1 MRVPLSM
8 GLKETSQFLYLQARE
23 KGDIHTTRRPMTTFV
38 ISHVA
43 LLFSRGLPTTCQ
55 HVHCVESRTM

>member
-8 GLKETSQFLYLQARE
+8 GLKETSQFSYLQARE
-23 KGDIHTTRRPMTTFV
+23 KGDIHTTRRPTTTLV

-43 LLFSRGLPTTCQ
+43 LLFSRGLP
-55 HVHCVESRTM
+55 

>member
-8 GLKETSQFLYLQARE
+8 GLKETSQFSYLQARE
-23 KGDIHTTRRPMTTFV
+23 KGDIHTTRRPTTTFV

-55 HVHCVESRTM
+55 HVHCIDY